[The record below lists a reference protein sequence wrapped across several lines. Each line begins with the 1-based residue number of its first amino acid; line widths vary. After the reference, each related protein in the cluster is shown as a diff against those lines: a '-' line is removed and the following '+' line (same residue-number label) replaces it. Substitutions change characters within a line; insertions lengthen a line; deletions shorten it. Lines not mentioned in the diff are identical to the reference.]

1 VFAILAVVGAR
12 GAAAAL
18 AERSARVAVAMLV
31 IAGVWTGV
39 LGVVAVRASRAET
52 RVAAADVIAEL
63 GAAVVRER
71 YVTLKGSDLDFAGV
85 LNDQQWEALPRYVAV
100 SAFAYERFGRVPRW
114 LARGGILTA
123 RDRYRSLWSLPRL
136 EIAVPEGSRAFHN
149 PRITIVDLRGDGGEL
164 AAMVPALIARYPE
177 LTFGCAGSR

>member
-1 VFAILAVVGAR
+1 V
-12 GAAAAL
+12 AA
-18 AERSARVAVAMLV
+18 AMLV

-100 SAFAYERFGRVPRW
+100 SAFAYERFERACRGGWR
-114 LARGGILTA
+114 ARGILTA
-123 RDRYRSLWSLPRL
+123 RDRYGSLWSLPRL

-164 AAMVPALIARYPE
+164 AAMVPALIARYP
-177 LTFGCAGSR
+177 S